1 MLPAVAAPARPG
13 LRASKVLSAF
23 AAPARLW
30 LIATIA
36 VLPLGCSVG
45 PDFKHPDPH
54 APAQWS
60 SMPASAAPNTGPQA
74 PPASAALNTQPQA
87 TADWWNTF
95 HEPML
100 TSLIERGATS
110 NLDLRAAVLRITE
123 ARAQREVAAAA
134 FWPTV
139 DANAS
144 FTRQRLSEKTATGA
158 AFTGLGNVKIPGVS
172 VAGFPN
178 PYNQFQ
184 LGATASW
191 EVDLFGRV
199 RRSVE
204 AANADL
210 QASIED
216 QHAVYVSLCADVARA
231 YMELRGAQLR
241 KQVTDRS
248 LATQK
253 EIYDLTVQRRAV
265 GLTTEFDVANA
276 GAQLDSTQAQVPQLD
291 SEVTQDINQLSL
303 LLGRE
308 PGALRTELTAVQAVP
323 QVPPVI
329 PIGLPADLARRRPDI
344 RQSEARLHAATARI
358 GVAVGNLF
366 PRLTLSASAGT
377 QSETGSDL
385 LKWASRFGSIGPTF
399 DLPIFDGSR
408 WATVRLQNVKAQ
420 EAALDYQRT
429 VLSALHEVENAL
441 AVYTADRDRGVSLAK
456 AVEEGRDA
464 LTLARQ
470 RYSSGVANFM
480 DVLDAERTLQ
490 QNELSLATNTTA
502 TATDAVAI
510 YRALGGGWETNS
522 VPNH

>member
-1 MLPAVAAPARPG
+1 MTATHPTNSHGRPIP
-13 LRASKVLSAF
+13 
-23 AAPARLW
+23 PARLW
-30 LIATIA
+30 LLATVA
-36 VLPLGCSVG
+36 LLPLGCSVG
-45 PDFKHPDPH
+45 PDFKRPDPQT
-54 APAQWS
+54 PAHWS
-60 SMPASAAPNTGPQA
+60 SAAASSAISTEPQA
-74 PPASAALNTQPQA
+74 IV
-87 TADWWNTF
+87 DWWSTF
-95 HEPML
+95 HEPIL
-100 TSLIERGATS
+100 SSLIERSASS

-123 ARAQREVAAAA
+123 ARAQHDVAAAA
-134 FWPTV
+134 FWPSL

-158 AFTGLGNVKIPGVS
+158 AFTGLGNINIPGVP

-184 LGATASW
+184 LGASASW

-210 QASIED
+210 QASVED
-216 QHAVYVSLCADVARA
+216 QHAVFVSLCADVARA
-231 YMELRGAQLR
+231 YIELRGAQLR
-241 KQVTDRS
+241 QEVTDRS
-248 LATQK
+248 LATQR
-253 EIYDLTVQRRAV
+253 EIYDLTRQRRAV

-308 PGALRTELTAVQAVP
+308 PGALSRELTVVRAVP
-323 QVPPVI
+323 QVPPVL
-329 PIGLPADLARRRPDI
+329 PVGLPADLARRRPDI
-344 RQSEARLHAATARI
+344 RQAEARLHAATARI
-358 GVAVGNLF
+358 GVAVGDLF

-377 QSETGSDL
+377 QSETSADL

-408 WATVRLQNVKAQ
+408 WASVRLQNVKAQ
-420 EAALDYQRT
+420 EAALDYEHT

-441 AVYTADRDRGVSLAK
+441 VAYTADRDRGVSLAK
-456 AVEEGRDA
+456 AVEESRDA
-464 LTLARQ
+464 LSLARQ
-470 RYSSGVANFM
+470 RYSSGVANFI

-502 TATDAVAI
+502 AATAAVAV
-510 YRALGGGWETNS
+510 YRALGGGWET
-522 VPNH
+522 H

>member
-1 MLPAVAAPARPG
+1 MTETHPTNSRGRSWRRAVPHCATVRP
-13 LRASKVLSAF
+13 S
-23 AAPARLW
+23 ARLW
-30 LIATIA
+30 LAATA
-36 VLPLGCSVG
+36 ALLPVGCSVG
-45 PDFKHPDPH
+45 PDFKRPDPQ

-60 SMPASAAPNTGPQA
+60 SAPVSSALSTEPQA
-74 PPASAALNTQPQA
+74 VV
-87 TADWWNTF
+87 DWWGNF
-95 HEPML
+95 HEPIL
-100 TSLIERGATS
+100 SSLIERGASS
-110 NLDLRAAVLRITE
+110 NLDVRAAVLRITE
-123 ARAQREVAAAA
+123 ARAQRDVAAAA

-144 FTRQRLSEKTATGA
+144 FARQRLSEKTTTGA
-158 AFTGLGNVKIPGVS
+158 AFTGLGNINIPGVS

-184 LGATASW
+184 LGASASW

-210 QASIED
+210 QATVED
-216 QHAVYVSLCADVARA
+216 QHAVFVSLCADVAHT
-231 YMELRGAQLR
+231 YIELRGAQLR
-241 KQVTDRS
+241 KEVTDRS
-248 LATQK
+248 LATQQ
-253 EIYDLTVQRRAV
+253 EIYDLTRQRRAV
-265 GLTTEFDVANA
+265 GMTTEFDVANA

-291 SEVTQDINQLSL
+291 SEVTQDVNQLSL

-308 PGALRTELTAVQAVP
+308 PGALRSELAAVRAVP
-323 QVPPVI
+323 QVPPVL

-358 GVAVGNLF
+358 GVAVGDLY
-366 PRLTLSASAGT
+366 PRLTLSASGGT

-408 WATVRLQNVKAQ
+408 WASVRLQNVKAQ
-420 EAALDYQRT
+420 EAALDYERT

-441 AVYTADRDRGVSLAK
+441 AVYTADRDRGVSLAA
-456 AVEEGRDA
+456 AVEQSRDA
-464 LTLARQ
+464 LSLARQ
-470 RYSSGVANFM
+470 RYSSGVANFI

-502 TATDAVAI
+502 IATDAVAV
-510 YRALGGGWETNS
+510 YRALGGGWETHS
-522 VPNH
+522 MPER

>member
-1 MLPAVAAPARPG
+1 MTKAHATNSRNG
-13 LRASKVLSAF
+13 RRI
-23 AAPARLW
+23 APARLW
-30 LIATIA
+30 LVATA
-36 VLPLGCSVG
+36 ALVPLACSVG

-54 APAQWS
+54 TTAQWS
-60 SMPASAAPNTGPQA
+60 SASASSAISTDPQA
-74 PPASAALNTQPQA
+74 GVE
-87 TADWWNTF
+87 WWSTF
-95 HEPML
+95 QEPLL
-100 TSLIERGATS
+100 TSLIERGTTS
-110 NLDLRAAVLRITE
+110 NLDVRAAVLRITE
-123 ARAQREVAAAA
+123 ARAQREVATAA

-158 AFTGLGNVKIPGVS
+158 AFTGLGNINIPGVS

-184 LGATASW
+184 LGASASW
-191 EVDLFGRV
+191 ELDLFGRV

-210 QASIED
+210 QASVED
-216 QHAVYVSLCADVARA
+216 QHAVFVSLCADVART
-231 YMELRGAQLR
+231 YLQLRGAQLR
-241 KQVTDRS
+241 KEVTDRS

-253 EIYDLTVQRRAV
+253 EIYDLTRQRRAV
-265 GLTTEFDVANA
+265 GMTTEFDVANA

-308 PGALRTELTAVQAVP
+308 PGALRSELAPVRDVP
-323 QVPPVI
+323 QVPPVL

-344 RQSEARLHAATARI
+344 RQAEARLHAATARI
-358 GVAVGNLF
+358 GVAVGDLF
-366 PRLTLSASAGT
+366 PRLTLSASGGT
-377 QSETGSDL
+377 QSETGANL

-399 DLPIFDGSR
+399 DLPLFDGSR
-408 WATVRLQNVKAQ
+408 WANVRLQNVKAQ
-420 EAALDYQRT
+420 EAALDYERT

-441 AVYTADRDRGVSLAK
+441 VAYAADRERGVSLAA
-456 AVEEGRDA
+456 AVEESRDA
-464 LTLARQ
+464 LSLARQ
-470 RYSSGVANFM
+470 RYSSGVANFI

-490 QNELSLATNTTA
+490 QNELSLTTNTTA
-502 TATDAVAI
+502 IATDAVAV

-522 VPNH
+522 